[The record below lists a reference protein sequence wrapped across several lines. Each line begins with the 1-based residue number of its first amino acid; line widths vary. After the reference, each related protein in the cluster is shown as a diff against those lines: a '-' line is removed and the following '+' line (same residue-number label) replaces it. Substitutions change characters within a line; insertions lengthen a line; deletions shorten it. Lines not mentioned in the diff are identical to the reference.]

1 MTDNA
6 AERSRSLRP
15 IVVSV
20 LAVAVAGA
28 IAFGISQ
35 LVGGGSGS
43 DDTVATTD
51 AAADGDTTQDESS
64 SEGSSGSGEPVGQ
77 VLPEPMA
84 GQAAIDALGDKIEFV
99 AQRNGKTVDDLKAL
113 LLRDSTAHINT
124 SGFVVYLDT
133 FGNTVEPSGGEG

>member
-28 IAFGISQ
+28 IAFGVSQ

-64 SEGSSGSGEPVGQ
+64 DASSGSGEPAGQ

-113 LLRDSTAHINT
+113 LLRDATAHINT